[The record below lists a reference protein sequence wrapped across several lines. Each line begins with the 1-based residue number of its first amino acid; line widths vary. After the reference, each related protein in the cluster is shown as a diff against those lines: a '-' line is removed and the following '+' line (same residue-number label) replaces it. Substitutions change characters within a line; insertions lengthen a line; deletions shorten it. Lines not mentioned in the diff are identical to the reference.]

1 MAAAGKQYPGIT
13 YTAIQNGWMEGETF
27 SNYFTRKFIRNVHHE
42 RLRVLIYDGYNSH
55 IGVLLVEKARKE
67 SIVILKLQK
76 TPAM

>member
-13 YTAIQNGWMEGETF
+13 YTAIENGWMEGETF
-27 SNYFTRKFIRNVHHE
+27 SNYFTRNIIQTIHPE
-42 RLRVLIYDGYNSH
+42 RPRVLIYGHNSH

-67 SIVILKLQK
+67 SIVILKLRK